1 MSDFSSDSILGQSE
15 ARRALRA
22 RQVEANKE
30 RARTASTIQANIDAT
45 SASAWSRGREVKVTV
60 AANGLL
66 QNVEY
71 AEKADGM
78 NASTLAAL
86 TLTTIRQA
94 MAEVQAKI
102 DEIVEVAAP
111 ASADAAGVA
120 AQIRASYHDTFAES
134 LSHLEPEPPVR

>member
-1 MSDFSSDSILGQSE
+1 MSDASSDNFLGQSE
-15 ARRALRA
+15 ARRELRA
-22 RQVEANKE
+22 RQLAANKE

-45 SASAWSRGREVKVTV
+45 SASVWSRGREVRVTV

-78 NASTLAAL
+78 NASTLASL

-94 MAEVQAKI
+94 MAEVQVKI
-102 DEIVEVAAP
+102 DEIVEEAAP
-111 ASADAAGVA
+111 ATADGAGVA

-134 LSHLEPEPPVR
+134 LSHLEPPVR

>member
-1 MSDFSSDSILGQSE
+1 MSDASTDNILGQSE

-22 RQVEANKE
+22 RQIEANKE

-78 NASTLAAL
+78 NAATLAAL
-86 TLTTIRQA
+86 TLATIRQA
-94 MAEVQAKI
+94 MAEVQVKI
-102 DEIVEVAAP
+102 DEIVDEAAP
-111 ASADAAGVA
+111 ATADGAGVG
-120 AQIRASYHDTFAES
+120 AQIRASYHETFAES
-134 LSHLEPEPPVR
+134 LSHLEPESPVR